1 MVSLL
6 LHTSAESETRTL
18 TIIGAALAFTAAVGL
33 TLLIVNPFRGE
44 PKDVISLSIDT
55 PYTAQGIIEGT
66 PVVMHGVELG
76 QVTGISSIGGGRIR
90 MGIVLQKSPT
100 VGLTDTMQI
109 DFRPV
114 NYFGVS
120 GINIVPGSGGQALRD
135 GLHIN
140 AIPKGNYTLQT
151 MLTRFGELS
160 NNVITPQLVSVVDR
174 ITRYTDALNPMIET
188 VFIATNTLAEVQT
201 VSTKRLMANA
211 TGITVTIPGLL
222 NAITDSGDA
231 VTHGDNNWMH
241 EGMGDLSDKQW
252 YQEWGV
258 PHWNAIVE
266 GIFGSVG
273 KVESSHVGDLLPLI
287 NGFQSI
293 MDTTGPLLRPVGVGD
308 TLVELRHRFETLY
321 GGTPEQRALRVRLLL
336 DKLPGIAAPIDA
348 MGGP

>member
-1 MVSLL
+1 VVRLQ

-18 TIIGAALAFTAAVGL
+18 TIIGAVLAVIAAVGV
-33 TLLIVNPFRGE
+33 TLLIVNPFRGQ
-44 PKDVISLSIDT
+44 PKDQISISIDT
-55 PYTAQGIIEGT
+55 PYIAQGIIEGT

-76 QVTGISSIGGGRIR
+76 KVTGISSVAGGRIR
-90 MGIVLQKSPT
+90 VGIDLQKLPT
-100 VGLTDTMQI
+100 AGLTDTMQI
-109 DFRPV
+109 DFRPI

-120 GINIVPGSGGQALRD
+120 GINIVPGTGGQALRN
-135 GLHIN
+135 GLLIK
-140 AIPKGNYTLQT
+140 AVPKGNYTLQT

-174 ITRYTDALNPMIET
+174 ITRYTDALNPLIET

-201 VSTKRLMANA
+201 VPTRRLLTNA
-211 TGITVTIPGLL
+211 TGISVAFPGLL

-231 VTHGDNNWMH
+231 VTHADKNWMH
-241 EGMGDLSDKQW
+241 EGMGDLSDRQW

-258 PHWNAIVE
+258 PHWNAIVD

-287 NGFQSI
+287 NGFQTI
-293 MDTTGPLLRPVGVGD
+293 MDTTAPLLRPVGVGD
-308 TLVELRHRFETLY
+308 TLVELRHRFEKLY
-321 GGTPEQRALRVRLLL
+321 GGTPEQRALRVRIVL

>member
-1 MVSLL
+1 MVFLL

-18 TIIGAALAFTAAVGL
+18 TIIGAGLALLAAVGL
-33 TLLIVNPFRGE
+33 TLLIVNPFRGQ
-44 PKDVISLSIDT
+44 PKDLISISIDT
-55 PYTAQGIIEGT
+55 PYIAQGIIEGT

-76 QVTGISSIGGGRIR
+76 KVTGISSAAGGRIR
-90 MGIVLQKSPT
+90 IGVVLQKSPT
-100 VGLTDTMQI
+100 AGLTDAMQI
-109 DFRPV
+109 DFRPI

-120 GINIVPGSGGQALRD
+120 GINVVPGTGGRALSN
-135 GLHIN
+135 GLLMN
-140 AIPKGNYTLQT
+140 AVPKGNYTLQT

-160 NNVITPQLVSVVDR
+160 NNVITPQLVSVIDR
-174 ITRYTDALNPMIET
+174 ITRYTDALDPLIET

-201 VSTKRLMANA
+201 VSTERLLANT
-211 TGITVTIPGLL
+211 TGIAVTIPSLL

-231 VTHGDNNWMH
+231 VTHADNNWLH

-258 PHWNAIVE
+258 PHWNAIVD

-273 KVESSHVGDLLPLI
+273 KVESSHVGDLLPMI
-287 NGFQSI
+287 NGFQTI
-293 MDTTGPLLRPVGVGD
+293 MDTTAPLLRPVGVGD

-321 GGTPEQRALRVRLLL
+321 GGTPEQRALRVRIVL